1 MSSLKLF
8 KCLKL
13 HAILIKKID
22 FVSVERIINNKTL
35 ISWPYGSLL
44 LCLRLQKENDDHEN
58 AIMRTRNKH
67 CTSQPRELNIFRKA
81 IDLFLSLFF
90 LSIFSQKSDKN
101 RVLTRVTILMNF

>member
-1 MSSLKLF
+1 MFEIACVSSYGIKLV
-8 KCLKL
+8 
-13 HAILIKKID
+13 

-44 LCLRLQKENDDHEN
+44 SGLRLQKEYDDHEN

-67 CTSQPRELNIFRKA
+67 CTSQPRELNNFRKA

-90 LSIFSQKSDKN
+90 LSFFCAKK
-101 RVLTRVTILMNF
+101 R